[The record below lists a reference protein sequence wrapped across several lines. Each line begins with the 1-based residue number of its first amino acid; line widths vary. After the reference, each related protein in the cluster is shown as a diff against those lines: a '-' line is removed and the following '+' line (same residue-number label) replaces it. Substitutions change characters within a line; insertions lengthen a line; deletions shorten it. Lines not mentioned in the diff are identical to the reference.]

1 MALTNKLAAIANAI
15 RGKTGSSEAMT
26 LDQMATAINGIET
39 GGSSGGSG
47 GSAFYSGSF
56 TPTENV
62 LSIEID
68 VGGSFTMLLL
78 HTQDTVTGN
87 GVKAARGI
95 LFDPYD
101 DYINI
106 LTTNNTGTAVS
117 SVYQTLSGNGSGGAV
132 GGNGN
137 LLITR
142 NGNIFSV
149 KSTLTS
155 GNCPGYFIGGVTY
168 KWYAW

>member
-1 MALTNKLAAIANAI
+1 MALTNKLTAIADAI
-15 RGKTGSSEAMT
+15 RGKTGGTEAMT

-39 GGSSGGSG
+39 GGSSG

-106 LTTNNTGTAVS
+106 LTTNNSGTAAS
-117 SVYQTLSGNGSGGAV
+117 YVYQTLSGGGVV

-155 GNCPGYFIGGVTY
+155 GSCPGYFIGGITY